1 MKNKKMKSSK
11 TIPKKNFQKLLYET
25 KNVVLLPLETW
36 RDSSVG

>member
-25 KNVVLLPLETW
+25 KNVVLLHPQISLA
-36 RDSSVG
+36 G